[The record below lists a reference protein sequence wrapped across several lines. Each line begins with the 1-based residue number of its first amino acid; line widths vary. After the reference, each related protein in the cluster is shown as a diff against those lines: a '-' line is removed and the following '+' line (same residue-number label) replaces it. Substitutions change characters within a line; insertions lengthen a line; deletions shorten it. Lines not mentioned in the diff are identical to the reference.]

1 MESKREILI
10 VIFVLL
16 LVCSPIIGFC
26 IGTNI
31 PSSYKII
38 CVEFKFIKNGNY
50 YIIGET
56 TSKQKMG
63 TLDIYLVDPDDY
75 SKFTEG
81 MEYSI
86 STKGNNNW
94 SRFYKKICD
103 FKQMIYD

>member
-1 MESKREILI
+1 
-10 VIFVLL
+10 
-16 LVCSPIIGFC
+16 
-26 IGTNI
+26 
-31 PSSYKII
+31 
-38 CVEFKFIKNGNY
+38 
-50 YIIGET
+50 
-56 TSKQKMG
+56 MG